1 MTALDLCLP
10 PGLACSFKLPQCQLH
25 ELKRNSKLQQKQK
38 SVNFICLL
46 TRTKKTFSKNTRYA
60 FSNKS
65 F

>member
-10 PGLACSFKLPQCQLH
+10 PGFACGFKLPPCQLH

-38 SVNFICLL
+38 SIDSICYL
-46 TRTKKTFSKNTRYA
+46 TRTQKTFSKNTRYA
-60 FSNKS
+60 SSIKS